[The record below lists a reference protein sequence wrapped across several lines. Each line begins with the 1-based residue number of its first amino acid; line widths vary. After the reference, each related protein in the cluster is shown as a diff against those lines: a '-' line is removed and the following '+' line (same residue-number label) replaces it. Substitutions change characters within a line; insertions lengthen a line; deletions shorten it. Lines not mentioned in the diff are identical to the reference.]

1 MMDYAI
7 DYGHPVEDEY
17 EMPLV
22 RRTTFRNEVDNTMIE
37 VADLSRTKRAC
48 LRQEALKKYY
58 KGKTLLV
65 AMASGNCE
73 AMDAMMDRIDY
84 LQFKWI
90 EYRISNE
97 DEPIT
102 EDQRRVETLDIV
114 EALDEMKLLIT
125 QFAERAG
132 LSLTGKKTSNAE
144 RVDIRSPIEMGLC
157 EEVWEHVNEFFSGI
171 EQRVK
176 TIEIKDSMIKTTIS
190 QLRDLLEELHDRN
203 MKSLN
208 NLGVRYP
215 EPSRQRKSRRDLT
228 TEIRSRL
235 QAHNKQDDEKAGTND
250 GNNNSNSN
258 SFRREALSE
267 SPKHS
272 VEKSTSREVS
282 LGTERSAPKER
293 NFTEDLVARGV
304 RATRSFRGITET
316 EENMELTSEP
326 LSSSNGMTKDAPVD
340 SVSSTNENSNN
351 AKGDTKSIKSKEI
364 TVSPEPETSVGRAD
378 PSNERPGAR
387 SRSPPVSK
395 YLLSKKSL
403 EKQASTEGRVEQ
415 SKEDIVNTKRPVSK
429 YLARK
434 AAAMEKESSGEGTTI
449 TASGSGSGSR
459 GAGTGAT
466 ASGGGTGEGNQQTS
480 TAYTT
485 SSSRPRSPAGVR
497 RSPHVRTHQRG
508 RDDRPRR
515 ASTTIA
521 AASTEDRL
529 AAIAARR
536 QNIRESIAARKKAK
550 EDTTST

>member
-1 MMDYAI
+1 
-7 DYGHPVEDEY
+7 
-17 EMPLV
+17 
-22 RRTTFRNEVDNTMIE
+22 
-37 VADLSRTKRAC
+37 
-48 LRQEALKKYY
+48 
-58 KGKTLLV
+58 
-65 AMASGNCE
+65 
-73 AMDAMMDRIDY
+73 
-84 LQFKWI
+84 
-90 EYRISNE
+90 
-97 DEPIT
+97 
-102 EDQRRVETLDIV
+102 
-114 EALDEMKLLIT
+114 
-125 QFAERAG
+125 
-132 LSLTGKKTSNAE
+132 
-144 RVDIRSPIEMGLC
+144 
-157 EEVWEHVNEFFSGI
+157 
-171 EQRVK
+171 
-176 TIEIKDSMIKTTIS
+176 
-190 QLRDLLEELHDRN
+190 